1 MVTVEQVCAL
11 ARTLPRAYEVWV
23 YGQRK
28 FRVKQIVFL
37 AISRD
42 ETTMGIAFPK
52 DWRPIVVESEP
63 HKFTLPRESDLR
75 FHWIHVRLDAIDR
88 QEMRDLVVDGWKMVV
103 PKYVAA
109 AYDQAQAVPRR
120 ISSARTRSGSALSD

>member
-1 MVTVEQVCAL
+1 MVTLEQVCEL

-42 ETTMGIAFPK
+42 ETTMGIGFPK
-52 DWRPIVVESEP
+52 EWRSIVVEAEP
-63 HKFTLPRESDLR
+63 HKFTLPRESDMR
-75 FHWIHVRLDAIDR
+75 FQWIHVRLAAIDKT
-88 QEMRDLVVDGWKMVV
+88 EMRQLVLDAWKMVV

-109 AYDQAQAVPRR
+109 QYEASQAVPRR
-120 ISSARTRSGSALSD
+120 ISSARTRSGSAPSA